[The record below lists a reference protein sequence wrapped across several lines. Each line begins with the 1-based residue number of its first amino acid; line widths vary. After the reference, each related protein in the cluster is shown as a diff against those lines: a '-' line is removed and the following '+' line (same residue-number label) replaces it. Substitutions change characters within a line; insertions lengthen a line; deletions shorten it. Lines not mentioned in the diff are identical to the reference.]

1 MWSCSQLIFFPPVNS
16 CAIALWIGSG
26 ASKVI
31 DTRTCGITFGTNC
44 KAEEVLSGTCLVF
57 LILLFPMGLFYNL
70 SIMVVNLVKH
80 TAMAALDVYFVSLVF
95 ANLLQLLAATGGHL
109 WSRILPLLQPTS
121 AVALP
126 TDVQPLMP
134 CLVIFVIF
142 SVSALAGACSLALLS
157 LDASLTQA
165 LPRNPM
171 VSAHNARQLCA
182 FIWGGAVLAAF
193 PIFLL
198 FACRTESY
206 CRTMTEQH
214 DDGLLD
220 CRRLQVRPLADAV
233 TFFAGFAVPLL
244 GVAISVVLS
253 CHTRRRALA
262 PPGQPQ
268 MDEDTGEVA
277 TTRLVHFTV
286 LAYFVL
292 WAPYHGLLLTRLVG
306 LQQVTAGPKEH
317 ILAEST
323 MLLTYVASCI
333 IPILYKHMHSDFGWK
348 VRETLNGLPCW
359 QARHFRRHN
368 AATLHE
374 PVDV

>member
-1 MWSCSQLIFFPPVNS
+1 MWSCDQVGHPVV
-16 CAIALWIGSG
+16 L
-26 ASKVI
+26 
-31 DTRTCGITFGTNC
+31 
-44 KAEEVLSGTCLVF
+44 LSGTCLIF
-57 LILLFPMGLFYNL
+57 LISLFPMGLFYNFSL
-70 SIMVVNLVKH
+70 MVVNLIKH
-80 TAMAALDVYFVSLVF
+80 TTMAALDVYFVSLAF
-95 ANLLQLLAATGGHL
+95 ANLLQLLAATSGHL
-109 WSRILPLLQPTS
+109 WSRTLPLLQPTS
-121 AVALP
+121 SNAVTLP
-126 TDVQPLMP
+126 TEVQPLIP
-134 CLVIFVIF
+134 CLVIFAIF

-198 FACRTESY
+198 FACRTESS
-206 CRTMTEQH
+206 CLPTTAKH

-244 GVAISVVLS
+244 GVSISVVLS

-292 WAPYHGLLLTRLVG
+292 WAPFHGLLLTRLVG

-333 IPILYKHMHSDFGWK
+333 IPILYKQLHSDFGWK
-348 VRETLNGLPCW
+348 VPD
-359 QARHFRRHN
+359 
-368 AATLHE
+368 LHE
-374 PVDV
+374 IFLHQTCSYTRRS